1 LRRVILAICAT
12 AVGLVLLL
20 SFKSHTQSAAG
31 TSPSAALGSPTP
43 GSTGAAGTGASGDG
57 AGGASAAATPGS
69 TESTGSAAKSGT
81 TASGTG
87 KSGPTKT
94 VTGAAWPTIY
104 GPVQVRITVTDG
116 KLTAVTATEYPE
128 ETPRDYQINSFAI
141 PELNSEAL
149 AAGSAKIDT
158 VSGASYTSGGYVGSL
173 QSALDKAGI

>member
-20 SFKSHTQSAAG
+20 SFKSHTQSG
-31 TSPSAALGSPTP
+31 PGPSPAAALGSPAP
-43 GSTGAAGTGASGDG
+43 GSTGAAGTDAPGGG
-57 AGGASAAATPGS
+57 AGTASAAATP
-69 TESTGSAAKSGT
+69 A
-81 TASGTG
+81 ASGTG
-87 KSGPTKT
+87 TSGTAKSGSTKT

-141 PELNSEAL
+141 PALNSEAL

-158 VSGASYTSGGYVGSL
+158 VSGATYTSGGYVGSL
-173 QSALDKAGI
+173 QNALDKAGIA